1 MRSMRGCSAVL
12 AAVVLGCAGAAPAR
26 TAAPAPAGGR
36 PDETVIARVTA
47 VHGGAGPFVVAGYR
61 MGERAL
67 AELSL
72 PRGSFDV
79 DVEHASPAEVQFS
92 CIADGVAASTGAS
105 VGRLNLRRVDA
116 PDGATRT
123 RVRDRRSGRAVE
135 LRLTDGFLARFR
147 DVPMPRLGAAGRA
160 VLGLR
165 DDEIFDVVA
174 DRRRDTP

>member
-1 MRSMRGCSAVL
+1 MVSLRIGL
-12 AAVVLGCAGAAPAR
+12 ATALLAGCAT
-26 TAAPAPAGGR
+26 TAAPAAAS
-36 PDETVIARVTA
+36 PDELAVARVTA

-67 AELSL
+67 AALSL

-79 DVEHASPAEVQFS
+79 DVEHTSPAEVQYS

-116 PDGATRT
+116 ADGATRT
-123 RVRDRRSGRAVE
+123 RVLDRRSGRSVV
-135 LRLTDGFLARFR
+135 LRLTDAFLARFR
-147 DVPMPRLGAAGRA
+147 DVPRPGLGAAGRA

-165 DDEIFDVVA
+165 DEEIFEVVT
-174 DRRRDTP
+174 DPGRETP